1 MTGKPGDR
9 LIVESEHVDEP
20 QRKGEILEALGQGE
34 GLHYRV
40 RWDDGHESLF
50 YPLAGSST
58 VVPAE
63 SPAPTAG

>member
-1 MTGKPGDR
+1 MTGRKGDR
-9 LIVESEHVDEP
+9 LILESEHVGE
-20 QRKGEILEALGQGE
+20 RGREGEILEVLGEGD

-40 RWDDGHESLF
+40 RWQDGHESLF

-63 SPAPTAG
+63 LQQSGV